1 MTNTAFEGRQQ
12 YATGESQ
19 TVAFETVSF
28 SKRYLAFTSS
38 IFDKLN
44 TKNSRKYGKGI
55 FKIFPFFKMN
65 IITKP

>member
-28 SKRYLAFTSS
+28 SKRYLADAFFSTFLYYFLSV
-38 IFDKLN
+38 
-44 TKNSRKYGKGI
+44 
-55 FKIFPFFKMN
+55 KI
-65 IITKP
+65 ICTILC